1 MKKYWIGAIILVLI
15 IAGVWYAQSSD
26 APETA
31 TESYGDNESATQN
44 SSDST
49 SETNTFTP
57 KEDEK
62 VVVLET
68 SMGNIEIALA
78 ESDAPKTTA
87 NFLKLVGD
95 GFYDGVIFHRVIAG
109 FMIQGG
115 DPTGT
120 GTGGPG
126 YQFEDELNAQT
137 ESYKLGYVK
146 GTVAMANAGP
156 DTNGSQFFIMHQ
168 DYRLPHNYTIF
179 GHVVSGQDVVDK
191 IAIVATDDNDKPL
204 IPVTIKKAYLK
215 GN

>member
-1 MKKYWIGAIILVLI
+1 MKYWIGGVIAVLV
-15 IAGVWYAQSSD
+15 IAGVWYWQSDS

-31 TESYGDNESATQN
+31 TESYGDNESQTQN
-44 SSDST
+44 TSSPIPST
-49 SETNTFTP
+49 ETFTP
-57 KEDEK
+57 EGDEK

-68 SMGNIEIALA
+68 SMGNIEIELA

-87 NFLKLVGD
+87 NFLKLVGQ

-146 GTVAMANAGP
+146 CTVAMANAGP
-156 DTNGSQFFIMHQ
+156 NTNGSQFFIMHQ
-168 DYRLPHNYTIF
+168 DYALPHNYTIF
-179 GHVVSGQDVVDK
+179 GHVASGQDVVDK
-191 IAIVATDDNDKPL
+191 IAVVATDDGDKPL
-204 IPVTIKKAYLK
+204 TPVTIKKASVK
-215 GN
+215 

>member
-31 TESYGDNESATQN
+31 NESYGDNESATQN

-78 ESDAPKTTA
+78 EGDAPKTTA

-191 IAIVATDDNDKPL
+191 IAVVATDANDKPL
-204 IPVTIKKAYLK
+204 TPVTIKKAYIK
-215 GN
+215 E

>member
-204 IPVTIKKAYLK
+204 IPVTIKKAYIK
-215 GN
+215 E

>member
-15 IAGVWYAQSSD
+15 IAGVWYWQSGD
-26 APETA
+26 APETL
-31 TESYGDNESATQN
+31 TESYGGDESATQN
-44 SSDST
+44 SPNTDTS
-49 SETNTFTP
+49 SETFTLQG
-57 KEDEK
+57 DEK

-78 ESDAPKTTA
+78 EGDAPKTTA
-87 NFLKLVGD
+87 NFLKLAGD

-191 IAIVATDDNDKPL
+191 IAVVPTDANDKPL
-204 IPVTIKKAYLK
+204 TPVTIKKAYLK
-215 GN
+215 N

>member
-1 MKKYWIGAIILVLI
+1 VKKYWIGAIILVLI

-204 IPVTIKKAYLK
+204 IPVTIKKAYIK
-215 GN
+215 E

>member
-68 SMGNIEIALA
+68 SMGNIEIELA

-87 NFLKLVGD
+87 NFLKLAGD

-204 IPVTIKKAYLK
+204 IPVTIKKASVK
-215 GN
+215 

>member
-1 MKKYWIGAIILVLI
+1 MKKYWIGAVTAVLI
-15 IAGVWYAQSSD
+15 IAGVWYWQSGGG
-26 APETA
+26 PETSSN
-31 TESYGDNESATQN
+31 SYGTDETNTNPQTPES
-44 SSDST
+44 S
-49 SETNTFTP
+49 TNTFTP
-57 KEDEK
+57 KGDEK

-78 ESDAPKTTA
+78 EGDAPKTTA
-87 NFLKLVGD
+87 NFLKLAGD

-191 IAIVATDDNDKPL
+191 IAVVPTDANDKPL
-204 IPVTIKKAYLK
+204 TPVTIKKAYLK
-215 GN
+215 N

>member
-191 IAIVATDDNDKPL
+191 IAVVPTDANDKPL
-204 IPVTIKKAYLK
+204 TPVTIKKAYVK
-215 GN
+215 

>member
-68 SMGNIEIALA
+68 SMGNIEIELA

-87 NFLKLVGD
+87 NFLKLAGD

-204 IPVTIKKAYLK
+204 IPVTIKKAYIK
-215 GN
+215 E

>member
-78 ESDAPKTTA
+78 EGDAPKTTA

-95 GFYDGVIFHRVIAG
+95 GFYDGVIFHRVIEG

-204 IPVTIKKAYLK
+204 IPVTIKKAYIK
-215 GN
+215 E

>member
-1 MKKYWIGAIILVLI
+1 MKYWIIAIILVLI
-15 IAGVWYAQSSD
+15 IAGVWYWQSGGDPQS
-26 APETA
+26 TA
-31 TESYGDNESATQN
+31 DPYGTGSESTNEQTPQA
-44 SSDST
+44 
-49 SETNTFTP
+49 NTFTP
-57 KEDEK
+57 KGDEK

-78 ESDAPKTTA
+78 EGDAPKTAA

-95 GFYDGVIFHRVIAG
+95 GFYDGVIFHRVIKG

-146 GTVAMANAGP
+146 GTLAMANAGP
-156 DTNGSQFFIMHQ
+156 DTNGSQFFIMHV
-168 DYRLPHNYTIF
+168 DYPLPHNYSIF

-191 IAIVATDDNDKPL
+191 IATVQTDANDKPL
-204 IPVTIKKAYLK
+204 TPVTIKKAYLK